1 MKAIYAHF
9 AGALGLTFALAACI
23 PPSPEPSPAPERTP
37 AAQDAVPE
45 ISLPAAG
52 PDPAYAN
59 WMDAPRTPGD
69 WSYSREAG
77 GSVARYGEPQRET
90 RFAMR
95 CDRAN
100 GRIVLSRAALNA
112 SGATTMT
119 IRTETADRSLQAQPT
134 RDPLEVMA
142 SVEIRDPLLD
152 AMALTKGR
160 FAVET
165 AGDPNLYLPAWA
177 EVTRVIED
185 CR

>member
-23 PPSPEPSPAPERTP
+23 PPSPEPSPAPEPTP
-37 AAQDAVPE
+37 AAQNPVPQV
-45 ISLPAAG
+45 SVPAAG
-52 PDPAYAN
+52 PDPVYDN

-69 WSYSREAG
+69 WTYTSEAS
-77 GSVARYGEPQRET
+77 GSVASYAGNQ
-90 RFAMR
+90 FSMR

-100 GRIVLSRAALNA
+100 GRIALIRTLQT
-112 SGATTMT
+112 GEATAMT
-119 IRTETADRSLQAQPT
+119 IRTETTDRTLQAQQMRGPQIIAT
-134 RDPLEVMA
+134 LQA
-142 SVEIRDPLLD
+142 RDPLLD

-165 AGDPNLYLPAWA
+165 TGAPNLYVPAWA
-177 EVTRVIED
+177 EVTRLIED